1 MVIQCVETNQR
12 AHWVLIFSMF
22 ALIAV
27 PGDADNQ
34 NPVQEEQAPAAE
46 EEREQRRATA

>member
-1 MVIQCVETNQR
+1 
-12 AHWVLIFSMF
+12 MF

-27 PGDADNQ
+27 PGDADKQ
-34 NPVQEEQAPAAE
+34 NPVQEEEQAPAAE